1 MMTAMKMFG
10 RNREASLTIF
20 RLRSHYPFL
29 GIGPDQ
35 ANPIMVVAMIMTMMM
50 VVMVTMVLMMMMMMV
65 IIMAKSIDD
74 DDDDNDKW
82 RPWD

>member
-50 VVMVTMVLMMMMMMV
+50 VVKMMMV

>member
-1 MMTAMKMFG
+1 MKMFG

-50 VVMVTMVLMMMMMMV
+50 VVMMTMVLMMMV

>member
-50 VVMVTMVLMMMMMMV
+50 VVMMTMVLMMV

-74 DDDDNDKW
+74 DDDNDKW